1 MRKKT
6 DRQHKSIPYDMP
18 YTDTDT
24 DIDIGDMDIIWIV
37 KGTEESTP

>member
-18 YTDTDT
+18 YTDT